1 MKTGIGR
8 RLHVVASVLAVAI
21 GLVVGANVAGRLASP
36 ASAAGVRKVTI
47 NSLPLA
53 TSAAA
58 SSRAA
63 RVRCGRVS
71 AHARHAPAKVLIVR
85 GPASCVVARALIADA
100 FTAEVK
106 RHYDFLD
113 PTYGI
118 GWRVDG
124 WRCTTGLADTQT
136 FCMRGDDRTDGS
148 LRSDDGW
155 NF

>member
-1 MKTGIGR
+1 
-8 RLHVVASVLAVAI
+8 
-21 GLVVGANVAGRLASP
+21 
-36 ASAAGVRKVTI
+36 VRKVTI
-47 NSLPLA
+47 NSAPLA
-53 TSAAA
+53 AAAA

-71 AHARHAPAKVLIVR
+71 VHARHAPAKVLIVR
-85 GPASCVVARALIADA
+85 GTASCVVARALIAAA

-136 FCMRGDDRTDGS
+136 FCTRGDDRTDGS